1 MNLSLSSTYSRKL
14 QVLVKVV
21 LTLTAI
27 YFVYTQVPFQ
37 DIYQIIQE
45 IHLHHFLGAFAMF
58 NISKVVSAFRLNR
71 FYRETGLHLTER
83 FNLKLYYVGM
93 FYNLFLPGSV
103 GGDGYKVFL
112 LRQQHQIPTR
122 QIASATL
129 LDRLSGLA
137 VLTLLTLVFVLY
149 SEYVSISPYIQV
161 AAWLGLILVLP
172 LYYLMIRWV
181 FSRFLPAYMPTT
193 HLSCWVQVGQV
204 ACAVFILQAL
214 SVDSHYFGYLT
225 LFMLSSVVAVLP
237 ISIGGVGVRE
247 LVFLYG
253 VRYLNV
259 EASQAVAFA
268 VLFFAVVAMSS
279 LVGLLILPY
288 LRKQSSQ

>member
-1 MNLSLSSTYSRKL
+1 
-14 QVLVKVV
+14 
-21 LTLTAI
+21 
-27 YFVYTQVPFQ
+27 
-37 DIYQIIQE
+37 
-45 IHLHHFLGAFAMF
+45 
-58 NISKVVSAFRLNR
+58 
-71 FYRETGLHLTER
+71 
-83 FNLKLYYVGM
+83 M

-112 LRQQHQIPTR
+112 LRQQHEIPTR

-137 VLTLLTLVFVLY
+137 VLSLLTLIFVLC
-149 SEYVSISPYIQV
+149 SEYVSISPYIHG

-172 LYYLMIRWV
+172 LYYLMVRWV
-181 FSRFLPAYMPTT
+181 FGRFLPAFMSTT
-193 HLSCWVQVGQV
+193 YLSFWVQVGQV

-214 SVDSHYFGYLT
+214 TVESYYFGYLT

-268 VLFFAVVAMSS
+268 LLFFSIVALSS
-279 LVGLLILPY
+279 LMGLFVIPH
-288 LRKQSSQ
+288 LRKHSF